1 MLGCGARISMLSF
14 SYNSM
19 IATIQRHYSLDE
31 YRAIAD
37 TSEEKCE
44 YHDGEIIAMTGGTV
58 KHSRLSRNILSLLD
72 TKLQNTNFE
81 AINNDLRLWIPDY
94 RRGVYPDAMV
104 FDGALQFNGESQG
117 DASRREDEVLN
128 PVLIVEVLSPSTEEY
143 DRTDKFRMYRSIP
156 SFCEYLL
163 IRQNKIFVEHYSKQ
177 AQVWTYSDF
186 DGLDQSIVLKSLNI
200 ELAIAEI
207 YRGVE
212 F

>member
-1 MLGCGARISMLSF
+1 MLSF
-14 SYNSM
+14 GHNSM
-19 IATIQRHYSLDE
+19 VSTIQRRYSLDE

-58 KHSRLSRNILSLLD
+58 KHSRLSRNMLNLLD
-72 TKLQNTNFE
+72 SKLQNTNFE

-104 FDGALQFNGESQG
+104 FDGALQFNGG
-117 DASRREDEVLN
+117 REDEVLN
-128 PVLIVEVLSPSTEEY
+128 PLLIVEVLSPSTEEY

-163 IRQNKIFVEHYSKQ
+163 IRQNKIFVERYSKQ
-177 AQVWTYSDF
+177 APVWTYSDF
-186 DGLDQSIVLKSLNI
+186 DGLDQSILLESLNI

-207 YRGVE
+207 YRGIE

>member
-1 MLGCGARISMLSF
+1 MLSLGN
-14 SYNSM
+14 NSM
-19 IATIQRHYSLDE
+19 TATIQRRYSLDE
-31 YRAIAD
+31 YRAIVD

-58 KHSRLSRNILSLLD
+58 KHSRLSRNMLNLLD
-72 TKLQNTNFE
+72 SKLQNTNFE
-81 AINNDLRLWIPDY
+81 TINNDLRLWIPDY

-104 FDGALQFNGESQG
+104 FDGALQFNG
-117 DASRREDEVLN
+117 DREDEVLN
-128 PVLIVEVLSPSTEEY
+128 PLLIVEVLSPSTEEY

-163 IRQNKIFVEHYSKQ
+163 IRQNKIFVERYSKQ
-177 AQVWTYSDF
+177 AQIWTYSDF
-186 DGLDQSIVLKSLNI
+186 DGLDQSILLESLNI

-207 YRGVE
+207 YRGLE

>member
-1 MLGCGARISMLSF
+1 MLSLGN
-14 SYNSM
+14 NSM
-19 IATIQRHYSLDE
+19 TATIQCRYSLDE
-31 YRAIAD
+31 YRVIAD

-58 KHSRLSRNILSLLD
+58 KHSRLSRNMLNLLD
-72 TKLQNTNFE
+72 SKLQNTSFE

-104 FDGALQFNGESQG
+104 FDGALQFNG
-117 DASRREDEVLN
+117 DREDEVLN
-128 PVLIVEVLSPSTEEY
+128 PLLIVEVLSPSTEEY

-163 IRQNKIFVEHYSKQ
+163 IRQNKIFVERYSKQ
-177 AQVWTYSDF
+177 AQIWTYSDF
-186 DGLDQSIVLKSLNI
+186 DGLEQSILLDSLNI

-207 YRGVE
+207 YRGLE

>member
-1 MLGCGARISMLSF
+1 MLSLGN
-14 SYNSM
+14 NSM
-19 IATIQRHYSLDE
+19 TATIQRRYSLDE

-37 TSEEKCE
+37 TSDEKCE

-104 FDGALQFNGESQG
+104 FDGALQFNG
-117 DASRREDEVLN
+117 DREDEVLN

-163 IRQNKIFVEHYSKQ
+163 IRQNKIFVERYSKQ

-186 DGLDQSIVLKSLNI
+186 DGVDQSILLESMNI

>member
-1 MLGCGARISMLSF
+1 MLSF
-14 SYNSM
+14 GHNSM
-19 IATIQRHYSLDE
+19 IATIQRRYSLDE

-58 KHSRLSRNILSLLD
+58 KHSRIGGNVFAFLKLLLRD
-72 TKLQNTNFE
+72 TNFE

-104 FDGALQFNGESQG
+104 FAGALQFNG
-117 DASRREDEVLN
+117 DHEDEVLN
-128 PVLIVEVLSPSTEEY
+128 PILIVEVLSPSTEEY

-163 IRQNKIFVEHYSKQ
+163 IRQNKIFVERYSKQ

-186 DGLDQSIVLKSLNI
+186 DGLDQSILLESLNI

>member
-1 MLGCGARISMLSF
+1 MVS
-14 SYNSM
+14 
-19 IATIQRHYSLDE
+19 TIQRRYSLDE

-44 YHDGEIIAMTGGTV
+44 YHDGEIIATTGGTV
-58 KHSRLSRNILSLLD
+58 TNSRIGGNVFALLKFLLRD
-72 TKLQNTNFE
+72 TNFE

-104 FDGALQFNGESQG
+104 FSGALQFNGESQG

-128 PVLIVEVLSPSTEEY
+128 PLLIVEVLSPSTEEY

-163 IRQNKIFVEHYSKQ
+163 IRQNKVFVEHYSRQ

-186 DGLDQSIVLKSLNI
+186 DGLDQSILLESLNI

-207 YRGVE
+207 YRGIE

>member
-1 MLGCGARISMLSF
+1 MFGGDARISMLSF

-104 FDGALQFNGESQG
+104 FDGALQFNGN
-117 DASRREDEVLN
+117 REDEVLN
-128 PVLIVEVLSPSTEEY
+128 PLLIVEVLSPSTEEY

-163 IRQNKIFVEHYSKQ
+163 IRQNKIFVERYSKQ

-186 DGLDQSIVLKSLNI
+186 DSLDQSILLESLNT

>member
-1 MLGCGARISMLSF
+1 
-14 SYNSM
+14 M
-19 IATIQRHYSLDE
+19 IATIQRRYTLDE

-44 YHDGEIIAMTGGTV
+44 YHNGEIITMTGGTV
-58 KHSRLSRNILSLLD
+58 KHSRIGRNVLSLLD
-72 TKLQNTNFE
+72 AKLQNTNFE
-81 AINNDLRLWIPDY
+81 LINNDLRLWIPDY

-104 FDGALQFNGESQG
+104 FDGALQFNGN
-117 DASRREDEVLN
+117 REDEVLN
-128 PVLIVEVLSPSTEEY
+128 PLLIVEVLSPSTEEY

-163 IRQNKIFVEHYSKQ
+163 IRQNKVFVEHYSKQ

-186 DGLDQSIVLKSLNI
+186 DGLNQLISLKSMNV

-207 YRGVE
+207 YRGID

>member
-1 MLGCGARISMLSF
+1 MT
-14 SYNSM
+14 
-19 IATIQRHYSLDE
+19 ATIQRRYSLDE
-31 YRAIAD
+31 YRVIAD
-37 TSEEKCE
+37 TSEEKSE
-44 YHDGEIIAMTGGTV
+44 YHDGEIITMTGGTV
-58 KHSRLSRNILSLLD
+58 KHSRISRNMLNLLD
-72 TKLQNTNFE
+72 NKLQNTNFE

-104 FDGALQFNGESQG
+104 FAGALQFNSG
-117 DASRREDEVLN
+117 REDEVLN
-128 PVLIVEVLSPSTEEY
+128 PLLIVEVLSPSTEEY

-186 DGLDQSIVLKSLNI
+186 DGLDQSILLESLNI

-207 YRGVE
+207 YRGLE